1 MRISD
6 WSSDVCSSDLRL
18 QNREALKGELEQALA
33 ARPAAQWWPLLTEQG
48 IPSGPVYGVPEI
60 LAHPQ
65 VRDRGMIGRFTQV
78 PGVDRDVEVVRS
90 GFKVD
95 GHAPSVDEAPPLLG
109 QDTDTLLAEL
119 GYTGDEIAAMTNEA
133 AV

>member
-65 VRDRGMIGRFTQV
+65 ARDRGMIGRFTQV

-90 GFKVD
+90 GFQVD
-95 GHAPSVDEAPPLLG
+95 GHAPSDRKSTRL
-109 QDTDTLLAEL
+109 
-119 GYTGDEIAAMTNEA
+119 NSSH
-133 AV
+133 